1 MSEPTVVTKSGFVAL
16 IGRPNSGKS
25 TLLNRLIGQKVA
37 IVSDKPQTTRNR
49 VIGIRTTAD
58 TQICFVDTPGIHRPG
73 YRLNERMMDTVYE
86 SLKDVDLIVHLVD
99 VAEKYGKGEQYVLD
113 LIKSA
118 RTPALLA
125 LNKVDLVNKGRLLPI
140 IDFYSKQHEY
150 REIIPI
156 SATEGDNL
164 DPLLESIRTV
174 LPEGEFLYPP
184 EYITDQQE
192 RFIAAEIIREKVLN
206 NTREELPYSTA
217 VLIDQFDESQRDTG
231 FVSITATIIV
241 DKDSQKKIVIGRAGN
256 MIKTIGIEA
265 RSELQEF
272 LPARKVYLELN
283 VKVVPGWRN
292 QDQLLDQIT
301 STGTP
306 EI

>member
-1 MSEPTVVTKSGFVAL
+1 MSEQTVSTKSGFVAL

-37 IVSDKPQTTRNR
+37 IVSDKPQTTRSR

-73 YRLNERMMDTVYE
+73 YLLNERMMETVYE
-86 SLKDVDLIVHLVD
+86 SLKGVDLIVHLVD
-99 VAEKYGKGEQYVLD
+99 AAEKYGKGEQYVID
-113 LIKSA
+113 LVKSA
-118 RTPALLA
+118 QSPALLA
-125 LNKVDLVNKGRLLPI
+125 LNKVDLINKGRLLPI
-140 IDFYSKQHEY
+140 IDFYSKQFEY

-164 DPLLESIRTV
+164 EVLIDSIRSI

-184 EYITDQQE
+184 EYVTDQHE
-192 RFIAAEIIREKVLN
+192 RFITAEIIREKVLN

-217 VLIDQFDESQRDTG
+217 VLIDQFDESRREAG
-231 FVSITATIIV
+231 FVSITATVIV
-241 DKDSQKKIVIGRAGN
+241 DKDSQKKIVIGRAGS
-256 MIKTIGIEA
+256 MIKTIGTEA
-265 RSELQEF
+265 RMELENF
-272 LPARKVYLELN
+272 LDVRKLYLELN

-292 QDQLLDQIT
+292 QERLLDQIT
-301 STGTP
+301 TGAA
-306 EI
+306 EV

>member
-1 MSEPTVVTKSGFVAL
+1 MSEQTVTTKSGFVAL

-25 TLLNRLIGQKVA
+25 TLLNRLIGQKIA

-49 VIGIRTTAD
+49 VVGIRTTAD

-73 YRLNERMMDTVYE
+73 YRLNERMMNTVYE

-99 VAEKYGKGEQYVLD
+99 AADKYGKGEQYALELV
-113 LIKSA
+113 KSA
-118 RTPALLA
+118 EAPALLA
-125 LNKVDLVNKGRLLPI
+125 LNKVDLINKGRLLPI
-140 IDFYSKQHEY
+140 IDFYSKQFEY

-156 SATEGDNL
+156 SATAGDNL
-164 DPLLESIRTV
+164 EALLASIRNC

-184 EYITDQQE
+184 EYVTDQQE
-192 RFIAAEIIREKVLN
+192 RFIAAEIVREKVLN

-217 VLIDQFDESQRDTG
+217 VLLDQFDESRRDQG

-241 DKDSQKKIVIGRAGN
+241 DKDSQKKIVIGRAGS
-256 MIKTIGIEA
+256 MIKTIGTEA
-265 RSELQEF
+265 RTELQDF
-272 LPARKVYLELN
+272 LQVRKVYLELN

-292 QDQLLDQIT
+292 QEQLLDQIT
-301 STGTP
+301 AGGGDG
-306 EI
+306 